1 MSVREQ
7 IVSEMRTIAK
17 EQGRQLA
24 QLRDDLALLECGF
37 DSLCFAIL
45 VVRLEDSFGVDP
57 LGEVEVEDVPK
68 TFGEFVAL
76 YDNALAAVA

>member
-1 MSVREQ
+1 MSVRDQ
-7 IVSEMRTIAK
+7 IVSEMKAIAK

-24 QLRDDLALLECGF
+24 VLHDDLALLDSGF

-57 LGEVEVEDVPK
+57 LGDVEAEDVPK
-68 TFGEFVAL
+68 TFGEFVHL
-76 YDNALAAVA
+76 YDHALA